1 MKKLFLTLAVAFASL
16 AANAQLYVGGEVG
29 AWRNTDDNKTDFNLK
44 PEIGYLPTQR

>member
-29 AWRNTDDNKTDFNLK
+29 AWRNSDDNKTDFNLK
-44 PEIGYLPTQR
+44 PEIGY